1 MKNDVEFEEYREKGK
16 DRVDYI
22 VQLMRRLRERFKL
35 DEIGTDMMRCVNVL
49 LGVGRFDGQ
58 LEIRMM
64 INYMM
69 VVYMMMELGEKKD
82 DE

>member
-1 MKNDVEFEEYREKGK
+1 
-16 DRVDYI
+16 
-22 VQLMRRLRERFKL
+22 MRRLRERFKL

-49 LGVGRFDGQ
+49 LGVGWFDGQ